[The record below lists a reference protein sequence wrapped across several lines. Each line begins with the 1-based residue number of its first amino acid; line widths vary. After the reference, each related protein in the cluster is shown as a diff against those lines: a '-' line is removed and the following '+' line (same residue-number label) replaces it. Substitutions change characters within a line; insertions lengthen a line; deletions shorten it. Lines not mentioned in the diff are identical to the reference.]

1 MAKETIGIGTSANDG
16 TGDPLRTAFTK
27 INANFSELYGDTAE
41 ANDILDDTSPQLGGD
56 LDINGWNITS
66 ARSNEAIRV
75 IPNGTGTIE
84 LEKNT
89 AVTGTLT
96 VSTSLALASGA
107 TVTGILD
114 EDAMGTN
121 SATQLATQQSIKAYV
136 DSTVTA
142 QDLDFQGD
150 SGGALNIDLDSET
163 LDIAGGTGI
172 DTVGASNTLTVNID
186 ATVATLT
193 GSQTLTNK
201 VLTSPTVSA
210 PTITGTATIDNLT
223 FNDNIIGSASNADI
237 SITPG
242 GTGDVVMGAIR
253 LHETTF
259 SSGDSSLIQFAE
271 NVNVTGTTTVG
282 GTLNTADIAT
292 TGQHTITGQAD
303 IDYVRIKDNK
313 ITTNA
318 SNANLELAANGSGT
332 IDIKNA
338 MTTLGQTVTGVL
350 TVDGSTA
357 IDNLTING
365 NTITATNSNGGI
377 VLQPNGTGVV
387 TINGDS
393 VTMTGR
399 LDVLSLTVNSDL
411 WMAAGSKITPFNTNQ
426 DVVIEASGTG
436 SVVLD
441 QVSITDNTITTH
453 VSNANLVLD
462 TDGTGVVAV
471 TPQLTLSGSFKQAIH
486 TFTATDAITETEH
499 AGRTCLLGEVGGN
512 ALVTLTLPDATG
524 SGATYK
530 FIVSVANTSNYVIVA
545 PDASNTIGGIML
557 YLDEDGTAVTA
568 FPTVAATDTITL
580 NGGTTGGII
589 GDYLELV
596 DIATD
601 KWHVRGT
608 MRVGAGTNPATP
620 FSATV

>member
-1 MAKETIGIGTSANDG
+1 
-16 TGDPLRTAFTK
+16 
-27 INANFSELYGDTAE
+27 
-41 ANDILDDTSPQLGGD
+41 
-56 LDINGWNITS
+56 
-66 ARSNEAIRV
+66 
-75 IPNGTGTIE
+75 
-84 LEKNT
+84 
-89 AVTGTLT
+89 
-96 VSTSLALASGA
+96 
-107 TVTGILD
+107 
-114 EDAMGTN
+114 
-121 SATQLATQQSIKAYV
+121 
-136 DSTVTA
+136 
-142 QDLDFQGD
+142 
-150 SGGALNIDLDSET
+150 
-163 LDIAGGTGI
+163 
-172 DTVGASNTLTVNID
+172 
-186 ATVATLT
+186 
-193 GSQTLTNK
+193 
-201 VLTSPTVSA
+201 
-210 PTITGTATIDNLT
+210 
-223 FNDNIIGSASNADI
+223 
-237 SITPG
+237 
-242 GTGDVVMGAIR
+242 
-253 LHETTF
+253 
-259 SSGDSSLIQFAE
+259 
-271 NVNVTGTTTVG
+271 
-282 GTLNTADIAT
+282 
-292 TGQHTITGQAD
+292 
-303 IDYVRIKDNK
+303 
-313 ITTNA
+313 
-318 SNANLELAANGSGT
+318 
-332 IDIKNA
+332 

-608 MRVGAGTNPATP
+608 MRVAAGANPATP

>member
-1 MAKETIGIGTSANDG
+1 MAKQTIGIGTSANDG

-27 INANFSELYGDTAE
+27 INANFSELYGD
-41 ANDILDDTSPQLGGD
+41 DTDATNFVFEDKTPQLGGN
-56 LDINGWNITS
+56 LDINGFNITS
-66 ARSNEAIRV
+66 ARSNEAIRI
-75 IPNGTGTIE
+75 IPNGTGTVE

-253 LHETTF
+253 LHGTTF

-303 IDYVRIKDNK
+303 IDWVRIKDNK

-318 SNANLELAANGSGT
+318 IHHSNSFISGEFFH
-332 IDIKNA
+332 I
-338 MTTLGQTVTGVL
+338 
-350 TVDGSTA
+350 
-357 IDNLTING
+357 
-365 NTITATNSNGGI
+365 
-377 VLQPNGTGVV
+377 
-387 TINGDS
+387 
-393 VTMTGR
+393 
-399 LDVLSLTVNSDL
+399 
-411 WMAAGSKITPFNTNQ
+411 
-426 DVVIEASGTG
+426 
-436 SVVLD
+436 
-441 QVSITDNTITTH
+441 
-453 VSNANLVLD
+453 
-462 TDGTGVVAV
+462 
-471 TPQLTLSGSFKQAIH
+471 
-486 TFTATDAITETEH
+486 
-499 AGRTCLLGEVGGN
+499 
-512 ALVTLTLPDATG
+512 
-524 SGATYK
+524 
-530 FIVSVANTSNYVIVA
+530 
-545 PDASNTIGGIML
+545 
-557 YLDEDGTAVTA
+557 
-568 FPTVAATDTITL
+568 
-580 NGGTTGGII
+580 
-589 GDYLELV
+589 
-596 DIATD
+596 
-601 KWHVRGT
+601 
-608 MRVGAGTNPATP
+608 
-620 FSATV
+620 